1 MDKKEQNVEVV
12 VVGGG
17 ISGIAAAVAL
27 QVLLVVFD
35 QVVLTFLSLN
45 KEEGFQVVLLE
56 ARQRLGGRVCTVQVV
71 QSSFRT
77 SRRFKSSS

>member
-17 ISGIAAAVAL
+17 ISGLAAAVTL